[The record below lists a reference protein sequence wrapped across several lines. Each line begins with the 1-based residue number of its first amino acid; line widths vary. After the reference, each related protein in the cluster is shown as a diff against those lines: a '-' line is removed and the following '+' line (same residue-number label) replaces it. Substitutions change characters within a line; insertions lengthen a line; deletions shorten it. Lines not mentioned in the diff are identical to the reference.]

1 MMAQRLKSECSETI
15 GRDEE
20 WTVTEQPPL
29 VVDLDGSLLR
39 VDTLHESIVR
49 QFRSPQTI
57 WTAFRAGLR
66 GGKAALKAAFESGAP
81 VETELLPVNVAV
93 LDYVTAEASSGR
105 DVYLATGANAHLANA
120 VAERFGV
127 FREVFSSDGVTNLT
141 SRSKATF
148 LSERFGKGGFD
159 YIGNSAADLVVWS
172 AARNAVFSGVEPPR
186 GRLKSVGFS
195 NELIDQRPSM
205 RTLWFKQIRLHQ
217 SAKNI
222 LLFLPLLAAHEFLNP
237 SLLGRAVIGFFAF
250 TMMASAVYLLN
261 DALDLDVDRAHSRK
275 RNRPMAAGW
284 ISPLNALAFGGV
296 LAILGFGVGA
306 ILGAG
311 FFTVLVLYA
320 LLTLSYSWT
329 LKRITLID
337 VITLAL
343 LYMVRIFAGAVA
355 TSIELSFW
363 FTGVT
368 LFLFLSL
375 AFVKRYSEIITHSG
389 DSKVPGRGYR
399 AGDQGVVM
407 ALGVSSGLAAILLLA
422 VYIQSDAVVL
432 LYPAASL
439 LWLSIPAVFF
449 WFAHVWITASR
460 GDMHEDPV
468 VFALRNR
475 VSLASAFVVAV
486 LFILASLEQSK
497 ILIDFFV
504 A

>member
-1 MMAQRLKSECSETI
+1 MAQRLKSECAETV
-15 GRDEE
+15 GCDEE

-105 DVYLATGANAHLANA
+105 DVYLASGANSHLANT

-148 LSERFGKGGFD
+148 LSQRFGKGGFD
-159 YIGNSAADLVVWS
+159 YIGNSAADLAVWS
-172 AARNAVFSGVEPPR
+172 VARNAVFAGVGRPQ

-284 ISPLNALAFGGV
+284 ISPLIALSVGVGLSVGGFV
-296 LAILGFGVGA
+296 LAALLGW
-306 ILGAG
+306 G
-311 FFTVLVLYA
+311 FFFVVLIYA

-343 LYMVRIFAGAVA
+343 LYMIRIFAGAVA

-375 AFVKRYSEIITHSG
+375 AFVKRYSEIRTHSG
-389 DSKVPGRGYR
+389 DTKIPGRGYR
-399 AGDQGVVM
+399 ASDQGVVL
-407 ALGVSSGLAAILLLA
+407 ALGVSSGIAAILLLA
-422 VYIQSDAVVL
+422 VYIQSNAVAL
-432 LYPAASL
+432 LYPAAPL
-439 LWLSIPAVFF
+439 LWLSIPAVFY
-449 WFAHVWITASR
+449 WFSYVWMTASR
-460 GDMHEDPV
+460 GEMHEDPV
-468 VFALRNR
+468 VFALRDR
-475 VSLASAFVVAV
+475 TSLIAAGVVAA
-486 LFILASLEQSK
+486 LFIAATLPQFEVLLQ
-497 ILIDFFV
+497 IFTQ
-504 A
+504 